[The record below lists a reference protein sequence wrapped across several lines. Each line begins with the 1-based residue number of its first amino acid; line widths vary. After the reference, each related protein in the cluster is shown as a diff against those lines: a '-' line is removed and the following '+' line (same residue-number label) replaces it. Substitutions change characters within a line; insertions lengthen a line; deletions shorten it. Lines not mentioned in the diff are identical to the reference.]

1 MTAEQDITLY
11 AKRDNTLDITI
22 QTNAGN
28 PVDLTGYK
36 IVMTVKAQITD
47 ADAAALYQG
56 PPGYANPPF
65 GRISF
70 LVPLATTSGTAWAT
84 AATGF
89 YDVTAVIPSGYTVS
103 LLAGAVTVVQPITQT
118 VPAGTAP
125 LESAEEPVPA

>member
-28 PVDLTGYK
+28 PVDLTNYK
-36 IVMTVKAQITD
+36 IVMTVKAQMAD
-47 ADAAALYQG
+47 ADSAALYQG
-56 PPGYANPPF
+56 PPGYANAPF

-70 LVPLATTSGTAWAT
+70 LVPLATTTGAAWASAT
-84 AATGF
+84 TGF
-89 YDVTAVIPSGYTVS
+89 YDVTAVTPSNYTVS
-103 LLAGAVTVVQPITQT
+103 LLAGAVTFVQPVTQS

-125 LESAEEPVPA
+125 LESPGEPA